1 MQFSF
6 YTRFQEMAQQQGI
19 QAAAQYGAS
28 QGFSSVEFLESF
40 GVAPLLSDISAAKEA
55 KAILADHG
63 LTTACYSVGIT
74 VYQNPDAL
82 SYLRK
87 QVEFAAALD
96 CPYLHHT
103 LLLWLSPVPG
113 MPAFA
118 DGIDCAVETAAA
130 VARYAKALG
139 VRCLYEEQGLFVN
152 GLHGFGTFYNRL
164 KQCCDNVGV
173 CGDMGNI
180 LFVDEAPAD
189 FFAAYANEI
198 FHVHVKDYWVRTCTH
213 APSPRWYRTRGGKY
227 LRDTLV
233 GDGDVD
239 VAACVR
245 VLRAAGYT
253 GTYSLELC
261 HPEPF
266 DMGVKQ
272 AMAVLSAI
280 DR

>member
-6 YTRFQEMAQQQGI
+6 YTRFQEMAQQKGI
-19 QAAAQYGAS
+19 EAAARYGVEH
-28 QGFSSVEFLESF
+28 GFSSVEFLECF
-40 GVAPLLSDISAAKEA
+40 GAAPLLPDISAAKEA
-55 KAILADHG
+55 KAILAAHG
-63 LTTACYSVGIT
+63 LTTSCYSVGIS

-82 SYLRK
+82 SYLQK
-87 QVEFAAALD
+87 QAELAAALG

-113 MPAFA
+113 MPSLTE
-118 DGIDCAVETAAA
+118 GIDCAVEVAAG
-130 VARYAKALG
+130 VAKYAKSLG
-139 VRCLYEEQGLFVN
+139 VRCIYEDQGLFVN
-152 GLHGFGTFYNRL
+152 GVEGFGAFYSKL

-173 CGDMGNI
+173 CGDMGNT

-189 FFAAYANEI
+189 FFAAYAGEI
-198 FHVHVKDYWVRTCTH
+198 CHVHVKDYRVRTCDR
-213 APSPRWYRTRGGKY
+213 APSSRWYRTRGGKW

-239 VAACVR
+239 IAACVR
-245 VLRAAGYT
+245 ALRHYT

-266 DMGVKQ
+266 DMGVEQ

>member
-19 QAAAQYGAS
+19 DAAARYGVAH
-28 QGFSSVEFLESF
+28 GFSSVELLECF
-40 GVAPLLSDISAAKEA
+40 GTTPLLSDVSAAKEA

-63 LTTACYSVGIT
+63 LTVSCYSVGIS

-82 SYLRK
+82 SYLQK
-87 QVEFAAALD
+87 QVELAAALD

-103 LLLWLSPVPG
+103 LLLWLSPTPDA
-113 MPAFA
+113 PAFA

-130 VARYAKALG
+130 VARYAKNLG
-139 VRCLYEEQGLFVN
+139 VRCIYEDQGLFVN
-152 GLHGFGTFYNRL
+152 GVQGFGAFYKKL

-173 CGDMGNI
+173 CGDMGNT

-189 FFAAYANEI
+189 FFAAYADDI
-198 FHVHVKDYWVRTCTH
+198 CHVHVKDYVVRTFAH

-233 GDGDVD
+233 GDGNVD

-245 VLRAAGYT
+245 VLRAAGYN
-253 GTYSLELC
+253 GPYSLELC

-266 DMGVKQ
+266 DMGVEQ